1 MATPFSPAEQQA
13 IETLRVLNAKAS
25 MGAIPSQ
32 GSARAEARVLS
43 DEAVALLDGLADSP
57 ERARAY
63 LAAIGAPAFRATVAP
78 KARKRA

>member
-32 GSARAEARVLS
+32 GSARA
-43 DEAVALLDGLADSP
+43 
-57 ERARAY
+57 Y